1 MCIYAEQQVLLF
13 SMWYGTKQT
22 RHKITKKEDDAQRR
36 TVIFLPYYIAKLI
49 QENEFEFDAIN
60 MGKFHSQINVKHAA
74 MQHFSQTTV
83 RTYQDRE

>member
-1 MCIYAEQQVLLF
+1 MGQNKRDIKSQ
-13 SMWYGTKQT
+13 
-22 RHKITKKEDDAQRR
+22 KKKMMHRDGPLSSCH
-36 TVIFLPYYIAKLI
+36 TIAKLI

-74 MQHFSQTTV
+74 MQHFSQTTL